1 MMGCEKFGIFLAVL
15 HFFNETYAVISLQY
29 KSGSKLPGKQL
40 DIAEIR
46 LLERDIVMTQLS
58 YDWPWKTSSPRL
70 GFVGLGNMGAALAM
84 RLVGQSLSVFDSD
97 PAKCDAFAGDGVEV
111 AGSLA
116 EIANHSD
123 IIFACLPTSAITEN
137 VLFGPD
143 GLSPHLSSR
152 HIIVDMTSGDPAK
165 SRDHAR
171 RLADANIC
179 FADAPV
185 SGGPRGARDGVIAI
199 MVGGSDPLY
208 KILHPVLSVI
218 SCNIFHAGDVGAG
231 HALKAGNN
239 LLNLICRLATFEV
252 VSLLVNAGVAP
263 DKAVDILQK
272 SSGRNY
278 ATEITLPDN
287 ILSGKM
293 HQGFSMALM
302 QKDAGLALA
311 LAATLKQAMPLGDTA
326 LNALQ
331 TAIDA
336 HGIDADMSFVALSY
350 EDATGARIRP

>member
-1 MMGCEKFGIFLAVL
+1 MK
-15 HFFNETYAVISLQY
+15 
-29 KSGSKLPGKQL
+29 
-40 DIAEIR
+40 
-46 LLERDIVMTQLS
+46 QLS
-58 YDWPWKTSSPRL
+58 YDWPWKKSSPRL
-70 GFVGLGNMGAALAM
+70 GFIGLGNMGTALAM
-84 RLVGQSLSVFDSD
+84 RLVGQPLSVFDTDSSKGD
-97 PAKCDAFAGDGVEV
+97 VFAGVGVNV

-116 EIANHSD
+116 ELAINSD
-123 IIFACLPTSAITEN
+123 VIFTCLPTSAVTET
-137 VLFGPD
+137 VLFGQD
-143 GLSPHLSSR
+143 GLSYYLSSN
-152 HIIVDMTSGDPAK
+152 HIIVDMTSGDPTQ
-165 SRDHAR
+165 SRDQAR
-171 RLADANIC
+171 RLADADIC

-185 SGGPRGARDGVIAI
+185 SGGPRGARDGVIAV

-208 KILHPVLSVI
+208 NILHPVLSVI
-218 SCNIFHAGDVGAG
+218 SRNIFHAGDVGAG

-239 LLNLICRLATFEV
+239 LLNLICRMATFEV
-252 VSLLVNAGVAP
+252 VSLLVNSGVAP

-302 QKDAGLALA
+302 QKDADLALA
-311 LAATLKQAMPLGDTA
+311 MAATLQQAMPLGDTA

-336 HGIDADMSFVALSY
+336 HGMDADMSLVALSY
-350 EDATGARIRP
+350 EDVTGARIRP

>member
-1 MMGCEKFGIFLAVL
+1 M
-15 HFFNETYAVISLQY
+15 Q
-29 KSGSKLPGKQL
+29 
-40 DIAEIR
+40 
-46 LLERDIVMTQLS
+46 QLS
-58 YDWPWKTSSPRL
+58 YDWPWTKSSPRL
-70 GFVGLGNMGAALAM
+70 GFIGLGNMGAALAM
-84 RLVGQSLSVFDSD
+84 RLVGQPLSVFDTD
-97 PAKCDAFAGDGVEV
+97 PAKVDVFAGEGVNV

-116 EIANHSD
+116 ELATNSD
-123 IIFACLPTSAITEN
+123 IIFTCLPTSAITET

-143 GLSPHLSSR
+143 GLSSHLSSH
-152 HIIVDMTSGDPAK
+152 HIIVDMTSGDPAQ
-165 SRDHAR
+165 SRDQAR
-171 RLADANIC
+171 RLADEDIC
-179 FADAPV
+179 FADSPV

-208 KILHPVLSVI
+208 NILHPVLSVI

-239 LLNLICRLATFEV
+239 LLNLICRMATFEV
-252 VSLLVNAGVAP
+252 VSLLVNAGVEP

-311 LAATLKQAMPLGDTA
+311 MAANLKQAMPLGDTA

-336 HGIDADMSFVALSY
+336 HGIDADMSLVALSY

>member
-1 MMGCEKFGIFLAVL
+1 MK
-15 HFFNETYAVISLQY
+15 
-29 KSGSKLPGKQL
+29 
-40 DIAEIR
+40 
-46 LLERDIVMTQLS
+46 QLS
-58 YDWPWKTSSPRL
+58 YDWPWKKSSPRL
-70 GFVGLGNMGAALAM
+70 GFIGLGNMGTALAM
-84 RLVGQSLSVFDSD
+84 RLVGQSLYVFDTDSS
-97 PAKCDAFAGDGVEV
+97 KGNVFAGVGVNV

-116 EIANHSD
+116 ELAINSD
-123 IIFACLPTSAITEN
+123 IIFTCLPTSAVTET
-137 VLFGPD
+137 VLFGQD
-143 GLSPHLSSR
+143 GLSYYLSSN
-152 HIIVDMTSGDPAK
+152 HIIVDMTSGDPTQ
-165 SRDHAR
+165 SRDQAR
-171 RLADANIC
+171 RLADADIC

-185 SGGPRGARDGVIAI
+185 SGGPRGARDGVIAV

-208 KILHPVLSVI
+208 NILHPVLSVI
-218 SCNIFHAGDVGAG
+218 SRNIFHAGDVGAG

-239 LLNLICRLATFEV
+239 LLNLICRMATFEV
-252 VSLLVNAGVAP
+252 VSLLVNSGVAP

-302 QKDAGLALA
+302 QKDADLALA
-311 LAATLKQAMPLGDTA
+311 MAATLQQAMPLGDTA

-336 HGIDADMSFVALSY
+336 HGVDADMSLVALSY
-350 EDATGARIRP
+350 EDVTGARIRP

>member
-1 MMGCEKFGIFLAVL
+1 M
-15 HFFNETYAVISLQY
+15 
-29 KSGSKLPGKQL
+29 
-40 DIAEIR
+40 AE
-46 LLERDIVMTQLS
+46 
-58 YDWPWKTSSPRL
+58 
-70 GFVGLGNMGAALAM
+70 
-84 RLVGQSLSVFDSD
+84 SD
-97 PAKCDAFAGDGVEV
+97 
-111 AGSLA
+111 
-116 EIANHSD
+116 
-123 IIFACLPTSAITEN
+123 
-137 VLFGPD
+137 
-143 GLSPHLSSR
+143 
-152 HIIVDMTSGDPAK
+152 
-165 SRDHAR
+165 
-171 RLADANIC
+171 IC

-199 MVGGSDPLY
+199 MVGGGNPLY

-239 LLNLICRLATFEV
+239 LLNLICRMATFEV

-311 LAATLKQAMPLGDTA
+311 MAATLQQGMPLGDTA

-336 HGIDADMSFVALSY
+336 HGMDADMSLVALSY
-350 EDATGARIRP
+350 EDVTGARIRP

>member
-1 MMGCEKFGIFLAVL
+1 M
-15 HFFNETYAVISLQY
+15 S
-29 KSGSKLPGKQL
+29 
-40 DIAEIR
+40 
-46 LLERDIVMTQLS
+46 QLS
-58 YDWPWKTSSPRL
+58 HDWPWKTSLPRL

-84 RLVGQSLSVFDSD
+84 RLVGQSLSVFDND
-97 PAKCDAFAGDGVEV
+97 PAKCDAFAVEGVEV

-116 EIANHSD
+116 ELANHSD
-123 IIFACLPTSAITEN
+123 VIFTCLPTSRVTED
-137 VLFGPD
+137 VMFGPD
-143 GLSPHLSSR
+143 GLSLYLSSR
-152 HIIVDMTSGDPAK
+152 HIVVDMTSGDPVE
-165 SRDHAR
+165 SRDQAR
-171 RLADANIC
+171 RLKDLGIC

-185 SGGPRGARDGVIAI
+185 SGGPRGAKDGVIAI
-199 MVGGSDPLY
+199 MVGGSEPLY
-208 KILHPVLSVI
+208 EVLHPVLSVI

-239 LLNLICRLATFEV
+239 LLNLICRMATFEV

-302 QKDAGLALA
+302 QKDASLALGMA
-311 LAATLKQAMPLGDTA
+311 ENLEQAMPLGNTA
-326 LNALQ
+326 LNVLQ

-336 HGIDADMSFVALSY
+336 HGINADMSLVALSY

>member
-1 MMGCEKFGIFLAVL
+1 M
-15 HFFNETYAVISLQY
+15 
-29 KSGSKLPGKQL
+29 SGLKLL
-40 DIAEIR
+40 IVHWNIAKAQ
-46 LLERDIVMTQLS
+46 LLERDIAMSKLS

-70 GFVGLGNMGAALAM
+70 GFVGLGNMGAALAT
-84 RLVGQSLSVFDSD
+84 RLASQSLSVFDND
-97 PAKCDAFAGDGVEV
+97 PTKCDAFAVDGVEV

-116 EIANHSD
+116 ELANHSD
-123 IIFACLPTSAITEN
+123 IIFTCLPTSAVTEN

-152 HIIVDMTSGDPAK
+152 HIIVEMTSGDPAQ
-165 SRDHAR
+165 SRDLAR
-171 RLADANIC
+171 RLAESDIC

-185 SGGPRGARDGVIAI
+185 SGGPRGAKDGVIAI
-199 MVGGSDPLY
+199 IVGGSDQLY
-208 KILHPVLSVI
+208 KILHPVLSTI

-231 HALKAGNN
+231 HAVKAGNN
-239 LLNLICRLATFEV
+239 LLNLICRMATFEV
-252 VSLLVNAGVAP
+252 VSLLVNTGVAP
-263 DKAVDILQK
+263 DKAIDILQK

-293 HQGFSMALM
+293 HQGFSMELM
-302 QKDAGLALA
+302 RKDAGLALA
-311 LAATLKQAMPLGDTA
+311 MAANLEQAMPLGYTA
-326 LNALQ
+326 LKALQ

-336 HGIDADMSFVALSY
+336 HGIDADMSLVALSY

>member
-1 MMGCEKFGIFLAVL
+1 M
-15 HFFNETYAVISLQY
+15 
-29 KSGSKLPGKQL
+29 
-40 DIAEIR
+40 
-46 LLERDIVMTQLS
+46 
-58 YDWPWKTSSPRL
+58 
-70 GFVGLGNMGAALAM
+70 
-84 RLVGQSLSVFDSD
+84 
-97 PAKCDAFAGDGVEV
+97 
-111 AGSLA
+111 
-116 EIANHSD
+116 
-123 IIFACLPTSAITEN
+123 TEN

-171 RLADANIC
+171 RLADAGIC

-208 KILHPVLSVI
+208 KILHPVLSAI

-239 LLNLICRLATFEV
+239 LLNLICRMATFEV
-252 VSLLVNAGVAP
+252 VSLLVNSGVAP

-311 LAATLKQAMPLGDTA
+311 MAAMLQQAMPLGETA

-336 HGIDADMSFVALSY
+336 HGMDADMSLVALSY

>member
-1 MMGCEKFGIFLAVL
+1 MGK
-15 HFFNETYAVISLQY
+15 
-29 KSGSKLPGKQL
+29 KKLL
-40 DIAEIR
+40 
-46 LLERDIVMTQLS
+46 
-58 YDWPWKTSSPRL
+58 YDWPWEKSSPRL

-84 RLVGQSLSVFDSD
+84 RLVGQPLSVFDAD
-97 PAKCDAFAGDGVEV
+97 PAKVDVFAGEGVNV
-111 AGSLA
+111 ARSLA
-116 EIANHSD
+116 ELATNSD
-123 IIFACLPTSAITEN
+123 IIFTCLPTSAVTET

-143 GLSPHLSSR
+143 GLFSHLSSH
-152 HIIVDMTSGDPAK
+152 HIIVDMTSGDPAQ
-165 SRDHAR
+165 SRDQAR
-171 RLADANIC
+171 RLADAYIC

-185 SGGPRGARDGVIAI
+185 SGGPRGASDGVIAI

-208 KILHPVLSVI
+208 NILHPVLSVI

-231 HALKAGNN
+231 HAMKAGNN
-239 LLNLICRLATFEV
+239 LLNLICRMATFEV

-287 ILSGKM
+287 ILSGGM
-293 HQGFSMALM
+293 HQGFSMSLM
-302 QKDAGLALA
+302 QKDADLALA
-311 LAATLKQAMPLGDTA
+311 LAASLEQAMPLGDTA

-336 HGIDADMSFVALSY
+336 HGIDADMSLVALAY
-350 EDATGARIRP
+350 EGATGARIRP

>member
-1 MMGCEKFGIFLAVL
+1 MK
-15 HFFNETYAVISLQY
+15 
-29 KSGSKLPGKQL
+29 
-40 DIAEIR
+40 
-46 LLERDIVMTQLS
+46 QLS
-58 YDWPWKTSSPRL
+58 YDWPWKKSSPRL

-84 RLVGQSLSVFDSD
+84 RLVGQPLSVFDTD
-97 PAKCDAFAGDGVEV
+97 PAKGNVFAGEGVNV

-116 EIANHSD
+116 ELATNSD
-123 IIFACLPTSAITEN
+123 IIFTCLPTSAVTET

-143 GLSPHLSSR
+143 CLSSHLSSH
-152 HIIVDMTSGDPAK
+152 HIIVDMTSGDPAQ
-165 SRDHAR
+165 SRDQAR
-171 RLADANIC
+171 RLADVDIC
-179 FADAPV
+179 FSDAPV

-208 KILHPVLSVI
+208 NILHPVLSVI

-239 LLNLICRLATFEV
+239 LLNLICRMATFEV

-311 LAATLKQAMPLGDTA
+311 MAANLEQAMPLGDTA

-336 HGIDADMSFVALSY
+336 HGIDADMSLVALSY

>member
-1 MMGCEKFGIFLAVL
+1 
-15 HFFNETYAVISLQY
+15 
-29 KSGSKLPGKQL
+29 
-40 DIAEIR
+40 
-46 LLERDIVMTQLS
+46 
-58 YDWPWKTSSPRL
+58 
-70 GFVGLGNMGAALAM
+70 
-84 RLVGQSLSVFDSD
+84 
-97 PAKCDAFAGDGVEV
+97 
-111 AGSLA
+111 
-116 EIANHSD
+116 
-123 IIFACLPTSAITEN
+123 

-152 HIIVDMTSGDPAK
+152 HIIVEMTSGDPAQ
-165 SRDHAR
+165 SRDLAR
-171 RLADANIC
+171 RLAESDIC

-199 MVGGSDPLY
+199 IVGGSDPLY
-208 KILHPVLSVI
+208 KILHPVLSII

-231 HALKAGNN
+231 HAVKAGNN
-239 LLNLICRLATFEV
+239 LLNLICRMATFEV
-252 VSLLVNAGVAP
+252 VSLLVNTGVAP

-293 HQGFSMALM
+293 HQGFSMELM
-302 QKDAGLALA
+302 RKDAGLALA
-311 LAATLKQAMPLGDTA
+311 MAANLEQAMPLGYTA
-326 LNALQ
+326 LKALQ

-336 HGIDADMSFVALSY
+336 HGIDADMSLVALSY

>member
-1 MMGCEKFGIFLAVL
+1 MK
-15 HFFNETYAVISLQY
+15 
-29 KSGSKLPGKQL
+29 
-40 DIAEIR
+40 
-46 LLERDIVMTQLS
+46 QLS
-58 YDWPWKTSSPRL
+58 YDWPWKKSLPRL

-84 RLVGQSLSVFDSD
+84 RLVGQPLSVFDTD
-97 PAKCDAFAGDGVEV
+97 PAKGDVFAGEGVNV

-116 EIANHSD
+116 ELATNSD
-123 IIFACLPTSAITEN
+123 IIFTCLPTSAVTET

-143 GLSPHLSSR
+143 GLSSHLSSH
-152 HIIVDMTSGDPAK
+152 HIIVDMTSGDPAQ
-165 SRDHAR
+165 SRDQAR
-171 RLADANIC
+171 RLADVDIC

-208 KILHPVLSVI
+208 NILHPVLSVI

-231 HALKAGNN
+231 HARKAGNN
-239 LLNLICRLATFEV
+239 LLNLICRMATFEV

-311 LAATLKQAMPLGDTA
+311 MAANLEQAMPLGDTA

-336 HGIDADMSFVALSY
+336 HGIDADMSLVALSY

>member
-1 MMGCEKFGIFLAVL
+1 M
-15 HFFNETYAVISLQY
+15 Q
-29 KSGSKLPGKQL
+29 
-40 DIAEIR
+40 
-46 LLERDIVMTQLS
+46 QLS
-58 YDWPWKTSSPRL
+58 YDWPWTKSSPRL
-70 GFVGLGNMGAALAM
+70 GFIGLGNMGAALAM
-84 RLVGQSLSVFDSD
+84 RLVGQPLSVFDND
-97 PAKCDAFAGDGVEV
+97 PAKCDVFASKGVDV

-116 EIANHSD
+116 ELATNSD
-123 IIFACLPTSAITEN
+123 IIFTCLPTSAITET

-143 GLSPHLSSR
+143 GLSSHLSSH
-152 HIIVDMTSGDPAK
+152 HIIVDMTSGDPAQ
-165 SRDHAR
+165 SRDQAR
-171 RLADANIC
+171 RLADVDIC

-208 KILHPVLSVI
+208 NILHPVLSVI

-239 LLNLICRLATFEV
+239 LLNLICRMATFEV

-311 LAATLKQAMPLGDTA
+311 MAANLKQAMPLGDTA

-336 HGIDADMSFVALSY
+336 HGIDADMSLVALSY

>member
-1 MMGCEKFGIFLAVL
+1 MK
-15 HFFNETYAVISLQY
+15 
-29 KSGSKLPGKQL
+29 
-40 DIAEIR
+40 
-46 LLERDIVMTQLS
+46 QLS
-58 YDWPWKTSSPRL
+58 YDWPWKKSSPRL
-70 GFVGLGNMGAALAM
+70 GFIGLGNMGTALAM
-84 RLVGQSLSVFDSD
+84 RLVGQSLCVFDTDSS
-97 PAKCDAFAGDGVEV
+97 KGNVFAGVGVNV

-116 EIANHSD
+116 ELAINSD
-123 IIFACLPTSAITEN
+123 IIFTCLPTSAVTET
-137 VLFGPD
+137 VLFGQD
-143 GLSPHLSSR
+143 GLSYYLSSN
-152 HIIVDMTSGDPAK
+152 HIIVDMTSGDPTQ
-165 SRDHAR
+165 SRDQAR
-171 RLADANIC
+171 RLADADIC

-185 SGGPRGARDGVIAI
+185 SGGPRGARDGVIAV

-208 KILHPVLSVI
+208 NILHPVLSVI
-218 SCNIFHAGDVGAG
+218 SRNIFHAGDVGAG

-239 LLNLICRLATFEV
+239 LLNLICRMATFEV
-252 VSLLVNAGVAP
+252 VSLLVNSGVAP

-302 QKDAGLALA
+302 QKDADLALA
-311 LAATLKQAMPLGDTA
+311 MAATLQQAMPLGDTA

-336 HGIDADMSFVALSY
+336 HGMDADMSLVALSY
-350 EDATGARIRP
+350 EDVTGARIRP